1 MVTSNCSY
9 FGIEFPCQDAINLQ
23 MRSASY
29 QEAEALAEKA
39 RPSLPEDDT
48 TRLSY
53 PMFDGLLAYFPNA
66 LAEVSRVS
74 KVGNDQHNPGETMH
88 WNRSKSKDHANK
100 ITRHL
105 IDVGK
110 KDSRGVRHSAR
121 LAWRALALL
130 QEELEREEG
139 VPMSR
144 ASFNA

>member
-9 FGIEFPCQDAINLQ
+9 FGIEFPCQYAINLQ

-29 QEAEALAEKA
+29 QEAEALAAEA
-39 RPSLPEDDT
+39 TASLPEDDT

-74 KVGNDQHNPGETMH
+74 KVGNDQHNPGEKMH

-100 ITRHL
+100 IARHL

-110 KDSRGVRHSAR
+110 KDARGVRHSAR